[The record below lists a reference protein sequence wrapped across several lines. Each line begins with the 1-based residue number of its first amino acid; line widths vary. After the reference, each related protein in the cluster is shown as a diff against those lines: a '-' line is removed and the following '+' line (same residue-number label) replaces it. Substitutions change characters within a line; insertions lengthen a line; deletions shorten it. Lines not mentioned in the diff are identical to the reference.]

1 MGYIIYYIIA
11 NFLIKRNKTG
21 KLIKVS
27 LTADHP
33 LGWHPIKIM
42 YYTYVLK
49 SKVDGFTYIGYT
61 SDLRERVKD
70 HNSGKTRS
78 IKHRIPLE
86 LVYYEAYKNKTDARK
101 REIELKKKGYYKE
114 QLFKRIENS
123 LK

>member
-1 MGYIIYYIIA
+1 
-11 NFLIKRNKTG
+11 
-21 KLIKVS
+21 
-27 LTADHP
+27 
-33 LGWHPIKIM
+33 M

-49 SKVDGFTYIGYT
+49 SKVDGSTYIGYT
-61 SDLRERVKD
+61 SDLRERVKE

-78 IKHRIPLE
+78 IKHKIPLE

-123 LK
+123 LE